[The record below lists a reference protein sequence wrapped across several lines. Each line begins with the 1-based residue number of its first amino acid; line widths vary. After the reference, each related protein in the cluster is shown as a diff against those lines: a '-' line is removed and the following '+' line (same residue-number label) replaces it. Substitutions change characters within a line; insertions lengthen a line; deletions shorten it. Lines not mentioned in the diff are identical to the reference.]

1 MVKQVGQDGRASSP
15 AAALLLIPPLMER
28 ARTQMPGEG
37 KNDSEKQRGTLTNF
51 SGRVP
56 KSPKHTCLANP
67 QFVILKKKTTAAA
80 KKGEFT
86 IHKPICV
93 VSATLQKCDS

>member
-1 MVKQVGQDGRASSP
+1 MLVQQVGRGRSP
-15 AAALLLIPPLMER
+15 TAALLPAPLLTEHFHTD
-28 ARTQMPGEG
+28 ARQGEKHSETQ
-37 KNDSEKQRGTLTNF
+37 RCALTNF
-51 SGRVP
+51 SSRVP

-67 QFVILKKKTTAAA
+67 QFVILKKKMMMMA